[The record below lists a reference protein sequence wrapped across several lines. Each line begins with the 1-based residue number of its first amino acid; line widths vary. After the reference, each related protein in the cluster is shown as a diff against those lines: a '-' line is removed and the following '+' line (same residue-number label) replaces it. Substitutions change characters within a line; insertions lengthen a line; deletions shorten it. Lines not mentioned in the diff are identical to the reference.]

1 MRSNMGSPQEFET
14 KSCGERKNISDKCA
28 SLALLNLFLMKKCFD
43 EARKRAETK
52 QKNAMTKRVMT
63 FFMFSFIIKLQ
74 ARLLVKK

>member
-52 QKNAMTKRVMT
+52 HKKCHDKKSHDI
-63 FFMFSFIIKLQ
+63 FYFSIS
-74 ARLLVKK
+74 